1 MGIVLTHSNTFII
14 GSIAKLLGFIMN
26 GIFNALSYIGIEN
39 IGLSIIIFTVI
50 VYTLMI
56 PMTIKQQK
64 FSKMSAAMNPEIQ
77 AIQKKYKGKRDQTSV
92 LKMQEET
99 QMVYDKYGTSPTGG
113 CGSLLIQFP
122 ILLGLWQVIQ
132 NIPAYVGGVKDAY
145 LPLVNSIMATDGYQK
160 IMEGIGKAS
169 PILID
174 PKHFDYTKTNTI
186 IDVLYKFQDS
196 TWDTLADKF
205 SNLQPIIQS
214 TQENVKHLNSFL
226 GINLAETPKTM
237 FMDGVKTGAI
247 ALIIVALIIPILSG
261 LTQWISIKLTSTASA
276 TQTADNPMA
285 SQMKMMNVMMP
296 MLSVFMC
303 FTFQAGLGLYWIASA
318 VVRCVQQLIINK
330 HLEKIS
336 VDDLIAQ
343 NVEKVKKKR
352 EKKGAS
358 AKNINEMAQRNV
370 RNIQEPSM
378 KKMTDA
384 EKEARLKKAA
394 EANKNAKAGS
404 LASKANMVKNFN
416 ENN

>member
-1 MGIVLTHSNTFII
+1 M
-14 GSIAKLLGFIMN
+14 
-26 GIFNALSYIGIEN
+26 
-39 IGLSIIIFTVI
+39 
-50 VYTLMI
+50 
-56 PMTIKQQK
+56 
-64 FSKMSAAMNPEIQ
+64 
-77 AIQKKYKGKRDQTSV
+77 
-92 LKMQEET
+92 
-99 QMVYDKYGTSPTGG
+99 
-113 CGSLLIQFP
+113 
-122 ILLGLWQVIQ
+122 
-132 NIPAYVGGVKDAY
+132 
-145 LPLVNSIMATDGYQK
+145 
-160 IMEGIGKAS
+160 
-169 PILID
+169 
-174 PKHFDYTKTNTI
+174 
-186 IDVLYKFQDS
+186 
-196 TWDTLADKF
+196 ADKF

-352 EKKGAS
+352 EKKGSS

>member
-1 MGIVLTHSNTFII
+1 MYSWLIVILVVFFLITIDFLYLCDHINDTIIENGYFKNILTIIISILSSWFISKYL
-14 GSIAKLLGFIMN
+14 GPFFLNFTSEVGVTNSFGFI
-26 GIFNALSYIGIEN
+26 
-39 IGLSIIIFTVI
+39 
-50 VYTLMI
+50 
-56 PMTIKQQK
+56 
-64 FSKMSAAMNPEIQ
+64 
-77 AIQKKYKGKRDQTSV
+77 
-92 LKMQEET
+92 
-99 QMVYDKYGTSPTGG
+99 
-113 CGSLLIQFP
+113 
-122 ILLGLWQVIQ
+122 
-132 NIPAYVGGVKDAY
+132 
-145 LPLVNSIMATDGYQK
+145 
-160 IMEGIGKAS
+160 
-169 PILID
+169 
-174 PKHFDYTKTNTI
+174 
-186 IDVLYKFQDS
+186 
-196 TWDTLADKF
+196 
-205 SNLQPIIQS
+205 
-214 TQENVKHLNSFL
+214 
-226 GINLAETPKTM
+226 
-237 FMDGVKTGAI
+237 
-247 ALIIVALIIPILSG
+247 LIIVALIIPILSG